1 MKAPCT
7 PLVFPNIDELAP
19 GWLES
24 EFEFIPVPPKELPC
38 PPMEEELPN
47 DEFPNDEPP
56 MELLPKDELLPKEEE
71 LFPKEE
77 FPIEEFPPNAELE
90 ELPEPSPAGLGLL
103 ELWPRGWFFESRST

>member
-24 EFEFIPVPPKELPC
+24 EFEFIPVPPKAPPC
-38 PPMEEELPN
+38 PPIEEELPN

-56 MELLPKDELLPKEEE
+56 MELLPTDELLPKEEE
-71 LFPKEE
+71 LFPND
-77 FPIEEFPPNAELE
+77 EFPPNAEFD
-90 ELPEPSPAGLGLL
+90 ELFVPSPAGLGLL
-103 ELWPRGWFFESRST
+103 E